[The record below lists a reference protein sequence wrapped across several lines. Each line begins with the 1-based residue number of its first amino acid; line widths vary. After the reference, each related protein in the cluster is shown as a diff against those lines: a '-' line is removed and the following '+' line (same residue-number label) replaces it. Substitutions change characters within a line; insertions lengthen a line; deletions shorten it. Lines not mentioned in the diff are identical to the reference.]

1 MKKNIIKK
9 SILYLIIIM
18 VVFNIL
24 SCSKTT
30 NTNQSEENKFY
41 IKKAESLID
50 NYMRSMISEDQGA
63 MNKLLTTQLLK
74 TSKTIEKSSIKVKGY
89 KLDETTEVGDTAI
102 FKVKVTSTSLNGSK
116 SSIDNYVFKVV
127 IENFNYK
134 ISEVKTVLEKECYFE
149 NYGLRIRNK
158 SAVESQLL
166 IDSDG
171 IPQFGFAKEDKSK
184 ALKLE
189 LPRTNFQNITFDY
202 SGDNLAISIVDKLA
216 FIGIVKVA
224 NDSVETAA
232 SQGGVGQNGGG
243 DKKQDPGQ
251 PIKGGSMREKP
262 VGKELTVLDALKD
275 CKVDFMVFSPDE
287 KYLLVQYTNKDTRKC
302 LRIYDANKGELISFM
317 FEDNFNID
325 NLDIKYSYF
334 EKETLNFEVTPK
346 EDKKELEKQVAG
358 LWQLDL
364 KKFKAKKV

>member
-1 MKKNIIKK
+1 MG
-9 SILYLIIIM
+9 
-18 VVFNIL
+18 VFNIL

-30 NTNQSEENKFY
+30 NASQSEENKFD
-41 IKKAESLID
+41 IKKAESVID
-50 NYMRSMISEDQGA
+50 NYMRSMISEDQSA

-74 TSKTIEKSSIKVKGY
+74 TLKTIEKSSIKVKGY
-89 KLDETTEVGDTAI
+89 KMDETTEVGDTGV
-102 FKVKVTSTSLNGSK
+102 FKVKVTSTSLKDSK

-127 IENFNYK
+127 IENSNYK
-134 ISEVKTVLEKECYFE
+134 IGEVKTVLEKECYYE

-202 SGDNLAISIVDKLA
+202 SGDNLAISIVEKIA
-216 FIGIVKVA
+216 FIGIVKIA
-224 NDSVETAA
+224 NDAMETAA
-232 SQGGVGQNGGG
+232 GQGGEDQSGGG
-243 DKKQDPGQ
+243 DKKELPGQ
-251 PIKGGSMREKP
+251 GKKNMSPREKP
-262 VGKELTVLDALKD
+262 VGKELTTLDALKD

-287 KYLLVQYTNKDTRKC
+287 KFLLVQYTNKDTRKC
-302 LRIYDANKGELISFM
+302 LRVYDADKGDLISFK
-317 FEDNFNID
+317 FEDNFNVD
-325 NLDIKYSYF
+325 NLDIKYAYF
-334 EKETLNFEVTPK
+334 GKETLHFEVIPK